1 MSKVEMRKIEIVALN
16 RDRKKIIERLQ
27 RRNAVEISQ
36 IDDERLSKIKT
47 DTNIAAFERNI
58 STAVSALECL
68 NRYTGFKPPLL
79 SELNGRKAVS
89 TKEFAE
95 NAARANEYLSVCHS
109 ILDFSKSV
117 DEARTA
123 IEKLEVR
130 EDMLRPWE
138 MLSIPIASPGTRT
151 SKIFIGTLSGQH
163 SADELE
169 GEISLRMDAEK
180 NGTDKTDERIDVKC
194 EYPFTVDVVSSRKE
208 QTCIE
213 ITAHKSIA
221 DSVNSAIRDM
231 GFSVVSGSDK
241 ITPKEEIR
249 EIENE
254 ILEKTKLIS
263 EYSDKI
269 KQFDS
274 RRSDIEFFI
283 DYLTVRRDKYID
295 LGKLGRT
302 KSTFVINGYIP
313 ERYVDGLVGEFEKKY
328 PIAINIQEPSDDD
341 DVPVMLKNS
350 KFSEPVEGIT
360 EMYALPN
367 KRDVDPSSV
376 MSFFYYLFFG
386 MMLSDAGYGL
396 VMLIGTTFALK
407 KFTVEGTLRRSLTM
421 FRNCA
426 VSTLF
431 WGILFGSWFG
441 DLPQTIASS
450 FFGHTI
456 TSTALW
462 FQPLDDPIKLLLFSF
477 ALGIAHLFLGVAV
490 NFHIQWKE
498 GKKLDAFCDAIPI
511 YLTILGV
518 APLGASILTQV
529 PDVFINIGKYLALI
543 GAVLILLTSGRS
555 GKNIFI
561 RFFGG
566 IYGLYN
572 TATGYLSDIL
582 SYSRLLAL
590 GLATGSI
597 ASVINLIATMPQN
610 TVVKA
615 ISLIVVGIVGHTANM
630 GINLLGAYVHSDRL
644 QFVELFSKFYE
655 GGGRPFKPL
664 MAKTKYIK
672 FKKENIYE

>member
-27 RRNAVEISQ
+27 RRRAVEISE
-36 IDDERLSKIKT
+36 ISDERLSKIKT
-47 DTNIAAFERNI
+47 DSNIAAFERNL
-58 STAVSALECL
+58 SNAVSALECL
-68 NRYTGFKPPLL
+68 NRYTAFKAPLL

-89 TKEFAE
+89 TKDFAK
-95 NAARANEYLSVCHS
+95 NVAKANEYLSVCHS
-109 ILDFSKSV
+109 ILDLSKSV
-117 DEARTA
+117 DEATA
-123 IEKLEVR
+123 AEEKLRVQA
-130 EDMLRPWE
+130 DMLKPWIG
-138 MLSIPIASPGTRT
+138 LSVPIGMTGTRT
-151 SKIFIGTLSGQH
+151 VRIFTGTLSGQH
-163 SADELE
+163 SAK
-169 GEISLRMDAEK
+169 EIEDDITARINAGADM
-180 NGTDKTDERIDVKC
+180 TERKEAFSSADIK
-194 EYPFTVDVVSSRKE
+194 YPFTTDVISSRKE
-208 QTCIE
+208 QTCVTV
-213 ITAHKSIA
+213 TAHKSVA
-221 DSVNSAIRDM
+221 EEVNSAIRDM
-231 GFSVVSGSDK
+231 GFSAVSGSGK
-241 ITPKEEIR
+241 LSPKQEIQQL
-249 EIENE
+249 EDE
-254 ILEKTKLIS
+254 ILSKKNAAAEFSEKIRS
-263 EYSDKI
+263 FEN
-269 KQFDS
+269 
-274 RRSDIEFFI
+274 RREDIEFLI
-283 DYLTVRRDKYID
+283 DYLTIRRDKYID
-295 LGKLGRT
+295 LGKLGQT
-302 KSTFVINGYIP
+302 KSTFVIDGYIP
-313 ERYVDGLVGEFEKKY
+313 ERYVDGLVREFEEKY
-328 PIAINIQEPSDDD
+328 TIAIDIQKPGSDD
-341 DVPVMLKNS
+341 DVPVMLKNG

-376 MSFFYYLFFG
+376 MAFFYYLFFG

-396 VMLIGTTFALK
+396 MMLIGTTFVLK

-441 DLPQTIASS
+441 DLPQTIASN
-450 FFGHTI
+450 FFGYTI
-456 TSTALW
+456 NSTALW

-490 NFHIQWKE
+490 NFHIQWRD
-498 GKKLDAFCDAIPI
+498 GRKLDALCDSIPI
-511 YLTILGV
+511 YLTVLGV
-518 APLGASILTQV
+518 APLGASILTTV
-529 PDVFINIGKYLALI
+529 PDMYINIGKYLAI
-543 GAVLILLTSGRS
+543 AGAVLILLTSGRS
-555 GKNIFI
+555 GKNIFV
-561 RFFGG
+561 RLFGG

-597 ASVINLIATMPQN
+597 ASVINLIGTMPQN

-615 ISLIVVGIVGHTANM
+615 ISLIVVGVIGHTANM